1 MNNVSLIGR
10 FGKDPEC
17 KKINGQNGEF
27 SSFMGSIAVEGQT
40 KKETYWLDLH
50 AVGSTAENICKFF
63 KKGDRIAIDGELT
76 QYKDKEGKSR
86 LSVRV
91 RGFDFIEKK
100 EGNNNG

>member
-1 MNNVSLIGR
+1 MNNVSIIGR

-17 KKINGQNGEF
+17 KKVNSSKGEF
-27 SSFMGSIAVEGQT
+27 SSFMGSVAVAAET
-40 KKETYWLDLH
+40 KQETYWLDIH
-50 AVGSTAENICKFF
+50 AVGKTAENICKFF
-63 KKGDRIAIDGELT
+63 KKGDRIGIDGELT

-100 EGNNNG
+100 EGN

>member
-1 MNNVSLIGR
+1 MNSVLLIGR

-17 KKINGQNGEF
+17 KKVNSSNGEF
-27 SSFMGSIAVEGQT
+27 SSFMGSIAVEAET

-50 AVGSTAENICKFF
+50 AVGKTAENICKYF
-63 KKGDRIAIDGELT
+63 KKGDRIAVNGELT

-91 RGFDFIEKK
+91 RDFDFIEKK
-100 EGNNNG
+100 EG